1 MTVDLWIVCGA
12 IVLMGLP
19 IARFTIYQR
28 RYRRI
33 DDVVSFARR
42 LSIEDFERI
51 TDPAEE
57 WLLRR
62 SMSTPEFK
70 ALQRQRMRLCAEYLS
85 RVAHNGEII
94 QGWSYR
100 DHTIS
105 RSTISN
111 PGDEKTYL
119 LWELSRNATEVRIF
133 ALITRLKVAVWLLL
147 RADLLPMRMI
157 PKLNTVRTTAGFNLL
172 ISYQGMTDLA
182 KKVSQFYGPE
192 WSDRMTGAL

>member
-12 IVLMGLP
+12 IALMGLP

-62 SMSTPEFK
+62 SMSIPEFK
-70 ALQRQRMRLCAEYLS
+70 GLQRQRMRLCAEYLS

-100 DHTIS
+100 DHTIALS
-105 RSTISN
+105 RIRN

-119 LWELSRNATEVRIF
+119 LWELSRTATEVRVF
-133 ALITRLKVAVWLLL
+133 ALITRIKVAIWLLL
-147 RADLLPMRMI
+147 RADLLPIRMI
-157 PKLNTVRTTAGFNLL
+157 PQLDTIRTTAGFNLL
-172 ISYQGMTDLA
+172 TSYQTMTDLA
-182 KKVSQFYGPE
+182 KKVSHFYGPE
-192 WSDRMTGAL
+192 WSDRMNGVL